1 MSFPKQT
8 PLNEIIRKFRVLGWD
23 GPYKKKDNR
32 KGSSDHQF
40 MRKGKQTVKI
50 PNPHGQKPVGIEL
63 LKRILKQAGID
74 AKEWIEA

>member
-1 MSFPKQT
+1 MSLPKQT
-8 PLNEIIRKFRVLGWD
+8 PISEIIRKFKNLGWE
-23 GPYKKKDNR
+23 GPLKKKDKR
-32 KGSSDHQF
+32 KGSTDHRF

-63 LKRILKQAGID
+63 LKRILTQAGIN